1 MILVREPNSTI
12 DQAALIYR
20 VIEACRNVIAH
31 HETHL
36 CDLDRAIG
44 DGDHGTN
51 MRRGLEALAAE
62 SRQLT
67 AMPVSEAMIAVGTVL
82 VMSIGG
88 AAGPLYGTLLLEIG
102 KGLAAEPSP
111 VKFPDVFQH
120 SVAAVARRGKSSPGE
135 KTMLDV
141 LYPVSEALISDVPLP
156 DLAEK
161 AQGFADT
168 TVDMKAMRGR
178 ASFLGER
185 SIGHMDPGAASCAL
199 LCKTVCHEL
208 AKAGAA

>member
-102 KGLAAEPSP
+102 KGVAGKISRCLSTVGRGCRAAG
-111 VKFPDVFQH
+111 KI
-120 SVAAVARRGKSSPGE
+120 VARRE
-135 KTMLDV
+135 NH
-141 LYPVSEALISDVPLP
+141 ARCPLP
-156 DLAEK
+156 
-161 AQGFADT
+161 
-168 TVDMKAMRGR
+168 
-178 ASFLGER
+178 
-185 SIGHMDPGAASCAL
+185 C
-199 LCKTVCHEL
+199 
-208 AKAGAA
+208 